1 MLTSVAE
8 RPLARDERP
17 AYRPYVLEVRR
28 VERLA
33 PHFVR
38 LTLHGEHLAH
48 FGTDGHDQRVKVVF
62 PLPGQGYADFGAD
75 DPGVAIDGSWHAR
88 LRALPAAERSPF
100 RTYTVRRIRPDDR
113 ELDIDFVIHGAS
125 HDADGHDEP
134 LGPAAAWLAQVGIGD
149 PVIVIGPDARS
160 IHSAVGI
167 DWHPGDAR
175 EVLLAGDETAAP
187 AICAILEALPAHVS
201 ARAFIEVPDRGDVL
215 PVDRNADTITWL
227 PRGRATTGSELE
239 PAVRAWVA
247 AHAGLVAPAIAAP
260 AHAAAAS
267 ADLEDVDVDVDLL
280 WESPQD
286 EHRGF
291 YAWLAGE
298 AATIKSL
305 RRFLVSETG
314 IDRHAVAF
322 MGYWRAG
329 RAERQE

>member
-17 AYRPYVLEVRR
+17 AYRPYELEVRR
-28 VERLA
+28 IERLA
-33 PHFVR
+33 PHFTR
-38 LTLHGEHLAH
+38 LTLHGEHLEF

-62 PLPGQGYADFGAD
+62 PVPGRGYADFGAAD
-75 DPGVAIDGSWHAR
+75 ASTLADGSWHAR
-88 LRALPAAERSPF
+88 LRALPEAERSPF
-100 RTYTVRRIRPDDR
+100 RTYTVRDIRPDER
-113 ELDIDFVIHGAS
+113 ELDIDFVVHGAV
-125 HDADGHDEP
+125 HDAAGRDEP

-149 PVIVIGPDARS
+149 ALIVVGPDARS
-160 IHSAVGI
+160 IHSAAGI

-187 AICAILEALPAHVS
+187 AICAILEALPEHVG
-201 ARAFIEVPDRGDVL
+201 ARAFIEVPDHGDEL
-215 PVDRNADTITWL
+215 PLRRNGDAITWL
-227 PRGRATTGSELE
+227 PRAGGAVGSALE

-247 AHAGLVAPAIAAP
+247 ANAKVVAPARAAP
-260 AHAAAAS
+260 ALAAAAS

-280 WESPQD
+280 WESPED